1 MNGVDTLDAII
12 RSDAALSR
20 LVERVTAEAST
31 DPAHD
36 VWHFRRVAASARALA
51 ETESDGRLAI
61 AAGFLHDIVHVPKNS
76 PLRSQASELSAARAT
91 TLLEECGF
99 APNEVAAVAEAIRDH
114 SWSAGR
120 VPASELG
127 RILMDAD
134 RLEAL
139 GAIGIM
145 RCVATGVAMG
155 GRMFDPEDPFAEKRP
170 LDDKRFSLDHF
181 YVKLLHLPAT
191 FATAR
196 GRAEAETRAAFLRGF
211 AEQVAAELGVP
222 PRPFP

>member
-1 MNGVDTLDAII
+1 
-12 RSDAALSR
+12 
-20 LVERVTAEAST
+20 
-31 DPAHD
+31 
-36 VWHFRRVAASARALA
+36 
-51 ETESDGRLAI
+51 
-61 AAGFLHDIVHVPKNS
+61 
-76 PLRSQASELSAARAT
+76 
-91 TLLEECGF
+91 
-99 APNEVAAVAEAIRDH
+99 
-114 SWSAGR
+114 
-120 VPASELG
+120 
-127 RILMDAD
+127 MDAD

-196 GRAEAETRAAFLRGF
+196 GRAEAETRAEFLRGF
-211 AEQVAAELGVP
+211 AEQVAAELGVA